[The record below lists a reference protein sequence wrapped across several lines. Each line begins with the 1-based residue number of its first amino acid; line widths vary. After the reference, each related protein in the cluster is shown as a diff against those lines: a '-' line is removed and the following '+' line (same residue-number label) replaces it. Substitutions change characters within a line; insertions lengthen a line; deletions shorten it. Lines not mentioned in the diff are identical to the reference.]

1 MVELR
6 VRSILKEYF
15 NKEGICRILVKSI
28 QSFYWY
34 QYIFSNIGIELN
46 KTNRQNNFLIHFFK
60 HVNIACTPVISRIN
74 HSHR

>member
-1 MVELR
+1 M
-6 VRSILKEYF
+6 
-15 NKEGICRILVKSI
+15 
-28 QSFYWY
+28 Q
-34 QYIFSNIGIELN
+34 NIGKKHTKFLLISIYFLN